1 MKELLDMLEARVA
14 SLLDERDHLRQEI
27 ETLRGELERAEGPLQ
42 EEVSSL
48 REELAREKAVR
59 EVATQRI
66 DALLLR
72 VKERIPE

>member
-1 MKELLDMLEARVA
+1 MKELLDTLEARVS
-14 SLLDERDHLRQEI
+14 SLLDERDLLRREN
-27 ETLRGELERAEGPLQ
+27 ETLREELERAEGPLR
-42 EEVSSL
+42 EELDSL
-48 REELAREKAVR
+48 REELDREKAVR